1 MHACGKCNVKL
12 EFLDISVGEGVILEN
27 RVKDF
32 FTPYFIAYLCS
43 ISYFNSFMTS
53 FLFAKTLTSTNRKI
67 IRDPRNVLRE
77 ALFRVI
83 SCRERNKTE
92 VRMYRETYLTKW
104 VSDFRVNL

>member
-12 EFLDISVGEGVILEN
+12 EFLDIAVGEGVILEN

-53 FLFAKTLTSTNRKI
+53 FLFAKVLTSTNRKI
-67 IRDPRNVLRE
+67 IVDPRKKSQCPACERSYFE
-77 ALFRVI
+77 LFLAVHA
-83 SCRERNKTE
+83 
-92 VRMYRETYLTKW
+92 TK
-104 VSDFRVNL
+104 VKYACIGRPI